1 MSTGFR
7 ANKRR
12 WLWLMLGW
20 MWVAIVFYLSLM
32 PVPPQPVAFWQA
44 DKLEHLL
51 AYCLL
56 MLWFSQ
62 VYRKFSARLLMAILI
77 VSIGVLIEYLQRE
90 TGYRNFDYADMVANG
105 FGVLVGWAWA
115 RTGLGRIFAF
125 LEFHSSKKYKR
136 TEH

>member
-62 VYRKFSARLLMAILI
+62 VYRKFSARLLMAIQI
-77 VSIGVLIEYLQRE
+77 FYQYTYGDYQNGHQQSGRE
-90 TGYRNFDYADMVANG
+90 FSVN
-105 FGVLVGWAWA
+105 L
-115 RTGLGRIFAF
+115 
-125 LEFHSSKKYKR
+125 
-136 TEH
+136 